1 MASFRSFIGPYVTGY
16 SLFGQPAWVSSGT
29 LAFAYTL
36 PPFRAR
42 GWIFTSSLST
52 MLVTLPALRFAT
64 AGMTNLV
71 VWIPVLHS
79 AAVGMTKL
87 VVWIPALRSAAAG
100 MTNLVV
106 GLIIP
111 GTRTHSVLLRT

>member
-42 GWIFTSSLST
+42 GWIFTTSLST
-52 MLVTLPALRFAT
+52 MLVTLPTDRYAKSHYSLTSLRKDTSLSIAKY
-64 AGMTNLV
+64 AME
-71 VWIPVLHS
+71 PV
-79 AAVGMTKL
+79 GK
-87 VVWIPALRSAAAG
+87 
-100 MTNLVV
+100 
-106 GLIIP
+106 GLTLI
-111 GTRTHSVLLRT
+111 L